1 VRRLKRCEEHYYN
14 FVTEL
19 WFAIPW
25 LLRGSQLRNMP
36 RQTAEEGSR
45 RRWKPISRSLM
56 QVEPKKDMKLRTKE
70 SPDLTDSLVTA
81 IEGARRRG
89 FVIDIITD
97 VQVQKDDDWL
107 KKAQDLWNQQRR
119 KGELNYQA

>member
-1 VRRLKRCEEHYYN
+1 
-14 FVTEL
+14 
-19 WFAIPW
+19 
-25 LLRGSQLRNMP
+25 
-36 RQTAEEGSR
+36 
-45 RRWKPISRSLM
+45 M